1 MNLIVR
7 VCVCVCLTFTC
18 VFHLVVVHQGESLH
32 GVIDGLPLQQT

>member
-7 VCVCVCLTFTC
+7 VCLTFTC